1 MKQSLGRVR
10 AFEASIL
17 GFIVA
22 QMLLG
27 VVLSQIGIV
36 RIAQVLHIGLSSLL
50 VSALCLWLL
59 GASKPRAT

>member
-1 MKQSLGRVR
+1 M
-10 AFEASIL
+10 
-17 GFIVA
+17 GFILA

-27 VVLSQIGIV
+27 IVLAHVGIV

-59 GASKPRAT
+59 GAWAAERGLRDELLERDKG